1 MMLGALANIRDWFII
16 IWALLSIVA
25 TVFFILFVFTAW
37 RGVKGLIGNV
47 KLVVNEDI
55 RPIIATGKESA
66 NNVTGTARFV
76 SDTVVQPVI
85 RAYGVIN
92 GVRRGAK
99 VFTGGGK
106 DKDKD
111 KDKESIE
118 DRRRRA
124 HERGQVFTEGRE
136 EAR

>member
-1 MMLGALANIRDWFII
+1 MMLGALVNIRDWFII
-16 IWALLSIVA
+16 IWAFLSIVA
-25 TVFFILFVFTAW
+25 TVFFILFTWVAY

-92 GVRRGAK
+92 GVRRGAR

-106 DKDKD
+106 DKG
-111 KDKESIE
+111 STE